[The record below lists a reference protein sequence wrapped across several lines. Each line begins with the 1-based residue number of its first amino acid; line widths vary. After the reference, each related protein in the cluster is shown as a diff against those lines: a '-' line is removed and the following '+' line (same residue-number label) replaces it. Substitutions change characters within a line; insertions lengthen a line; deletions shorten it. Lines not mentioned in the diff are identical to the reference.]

1 MPSRLY
7 VGDLAYSVTS
17 SDLEQLFATIGP
29 VQSVAVIAD
38 KFSGQSR
45 GFGFVEMTNA
55 EDGPKAKQQLNDTD
69 LKGRK
74 IKVNEVKPR
83 EAGFGGGDRGGG
95 NRGGGSGGN
104 RGRGDR

>member
-7 VGDLAYSVTS
+7 VGDLAYSVAS
-17 SDLEQLFATIGP
+17 SELEELFATVGP

-45 GFGFVEMTNA
+45 GSGFVEMTNA
-55 EDGPKAKQQLNDTD
+55 EDATRAIQQRNDTD

-74 IKVNEVKPR
+74 IKVNEAKPR
-83 EAGFGGGDRGGG
+83 EAGFGGG
-95 NRGGGSGGN
+95 GGSN
-104 RGRGDR
+104 RGREDR